1 VLVIQAMQAG
11 PGILERCNHAAFADG
26 GRGDMKCIYI
36 AGPYRDATVSGIR
49 QNIANAE
56 SLAIEVWKLGAVALC
71 PHKNS
76 AYLDGVVPDRV
87 FLDGGI
93 ELLRL
98 CDAVVTVGG
107 WQKSQGSRDEIAY
120 AESHKIPVFHSIAEL
135 AKWINP

>member
-1 VLVIQAMQAG
+1 
-11 PGILERCNHAAFADG
+11 
-26 GRGDMKCIYI
+26 MKCIYI

-56 SLAIEVWKLGAVALC
+56 SLAIEVWKLNAVALC